1 MSSLRKKKILIG
13 VTGGIAAYKTPIL
26 VRLLKKL
33 NAEVKVVMTE
43 SAKEF
48 VTPLTL
54 STTSQ
59 NPVVSSFKSED
70 STWNN
75 HVELGLWADFFIIYP
90 ATANTLFK
98 MANGNCDNLLIAT
111 YLSCKS
117 KVFFS
122 PAMDLDMYKHKSTK
136 DSIKKL
142 KSIGN
147 ILIPPAHGELASGLI
162 GEGRLPEPEDII
174 NFLNTY
180 FSKKLRLSNKNIL
193 ITAGPT
199 IEKID
204 PVRYISNHS
213 SGKMGYALAEEALS
227 LGANVS
233 LISGPTNQS
242 VSKEIELMEIETTDE
257 MYKKTIKKFEVS
269 DVVIMAAAVSDFKPK
284 IYSKNKIKK
293 NGDYLDLR
301 FKKTKDI
308 LSELGKRK
316 SNQFLVGFALENKNE
331 IENAKK
337 KMYEKNL
344 DLIILNSLNDKGAG
358 FKYDTNKVTI
368 INKSNEVFNYE
379 LKQKNQVATD
389 IFQHIQ

>member
-1 MSSLRKKKILIG
+1 
-13 VTGGIAAYKTPIL
+13 
-26 VRLLKKL
+26 
-33 NAEVKVVMTE
+33 
-43 SAKEF
+43 
-48 VTPLTL
+48 
-54 STTSQ
+54 
-59 NPVVSSFKSED
+59 
-70 STWNN
+70 
-75 HVELGLWADFFIIYP
+75 
-90 ATANTLFK
+90 
-98 MANGNCDNLLIAT
+98 
-111 YLSCKS
+111 
-117 KVFFS
+117 
-122 PAMDLDMYKHKSTK
+122 
-136 DSIKKL
+136 
-142 KSIGN
+142 
-147 ILIPPAHGELASGLI
+147 
-162 GEGRLPEPEDII
+162 
-174 NFLNTY
+174 
-180 FSKKLRLSNKNIL
+180 
-193 ITAGPT
+193 
-199 IEKID
+199 
-204 PVRYISNHS
+204 
-213 SGKMGYALAEEALS
+213 MGYALAEEALS

-242 VSKEIELMEIETTDE
+242 VSKEIELMKIETADE
-257 MYKKTIKKFEVS
+257 MYKKIQSKNLKHLIF
-269 DVVIMAAAVSDFKPK
+269 VIMAAAVSDFKPK

-358 FKYDTNKVTI
+358 FKFDTNKVTI